1 MTTAQ
6 RHDGTTA
13 WAGVSIVLH
22 RPPSPSIVLQLLLAA
37 LLVASSSPA
46 RAQTIA
52 ITGGAVYP
60 VSGLRIEN
68 ATVLIRD
75 GRIAAVGANV
85 LVPAGARQ
93 VDARG
98 KWVTPGLIDVATQIG
113 LTEIGAVEGTNEGT
127 LRGNEV
133 AAAFN
138 VLEGVN
144 PASQLIPVARI
155 EGITTVMSGP
165 GGGLISGQA
174 VALDLWG
181 DRIEDMVIESP
192 VAMVGQINEGA
203 KGTGGGSRAG
213 VMARLRR
220 LFNDAREYD
229 RRRTDYQRRQ
239 MQPLSAPVADLEAML
254 PVLRGELPLVL
265 GANRRSDI
273 ENALRLAREYNLRLL
288 IDGAVEGWQVA
299 DQLAAARVPVII
311 NPLADIPTY
320 DGLSPRLEN
329 AALLSRAGVQV
340 IISSFDS
347 HNSRNIKQL
356 AGNAVAYGMDW
367 DAALRA
373 VTLGPATALGIG
385 DRYGSLEVGKVADV
399 VVWSGDPFEFSTAAE
414 TVLVRGTEVPLT
426 SRQRQLM
433 ERYKTLPPR
442 Y

>member
-60 VSGLRIEN
+60 VSRLRIEN

-85 LVPAGARQ
+85 QVPAGARQ

-239 MQPLSAPVADLEAML
+239 MQPLSAPVADLEAIL

>member
-1 MTTAQ
+1 MTGH
-6 RHDGTTA
+6 RGDRRDRWHG
-13 WAGVSIVLH
+13 GH
-22 RPPSPSIVLQLLLAA
+22 RPPSPSIVLHRLFATLA
-37 LLVASSSPA
+37 LVWSTQAT
-46 RAQTIA
+46 AQTIA
-52 ITGGAVYP
+52 ITGGRVYP
-60 VSGLRIEN
+60 VSGPKIEN

-75 GRIAAVGANV
+75 GRIVAVGANV
-85 LVPAGARQ
+85 QVPAGAQQ
-93 VDARG
+93 VNASG

-127 LRGNEV
+127 FRGDEV

-138 VLEGVN
+138 VLEGIN

-155 EGITTVMSGP
+155 EGITTVVSGP

-181 DRIEDMVIESP
+181 DRVEDMVIKSP
-192 VAMVGQINEGA
+192 VALVGQINEGA

-229 RRRTDYQRRQ
+229 RRRADYQRSQ
-239 MQPLSAPVADLEAML
+239 MQPLSAPVADLEAVL
-254 PVLRGELPLVL
+254 LVLRGELPIVL
-265 GANRRSDI
+265 TANRRSDI
-273 ENALRLAREYNLRLL
+273 ENALRLAREYNLKLA

-299 DQLAAARVPVII
+299 DQLATVRVPVII
-311 NPLADIPTY
+311 NPLTDIPSY
-320 DGLSPRLEN
+320 DGLSPKLEN
-329 AALLSRAGVQV
+329 AALLSKAGVQV
-340 IISSFDS
+340 IIASFDS

-373 VTLGPATALGIG
+373 VTLSPATALGLA
-385 DRYGSLEVGKVADV
+385 DRYGSLEAGKVADV
-399 VVWSGDPFEFSTAAE
+399 VVWSGDPFELSSAAE
-414 TVLVRGTEVPLT
+414 KVFIRGRDVPLT
-426 SRQRQLM
+426 SRQKQLM
-433 ERYKTLPPR
+433 ERYRVLPPK

>member
-1 MTTAQ
+1 MT
-6 RHDGTTA
+6 
-13 WAGVSIVLH
+13 
-22 RPPSPSIVLQLLLAA
+22 AA
-37 LLVASSSPA
+37 LRNSGVAA
-46 RAQTIA
+46 RRRAGLAVALATACCVDASAQTIA
-52 ITGGAVYP
+52 ITGGTVYP
-60 VSGLRIEN
+60 VSGPRIEN

-75 GRIAAVGANV
+75 GRIAAMGTNV
-85 LVPAGARQ
+85 PVPAGARE

-127 LRGNEV
+127 LRGDEV

-144 PASQLIPVARI
+144 PASQLIPVTRI
-155 EGITTVMSGP
+155 EGITTVMAGP

-181 DRIEDMVIESP
+181 DRIEDMVIKSP
-192 VAMVGQINEGA
+192 VAVVGQINEGA
-203 KGTGGGSRAG
+203 KGAGGGSRAG

-220 LFNDAREYD
+220 LFTDAREYD
-229 RRRTDYQRRQ
+229 RRRADYQRSQ
-239 MQPLSAPVADLEAML
+239 MQSLSAPVADLEALL

-273 ENALRLAREYNLRLL
+273 ESALRLAREYGLRLL

-299 DQLAAARVPVII
+299 DQLAAARVPIII

-320 DGLSPRLEN
+320 DGLSPKLEN

-340 IISSFDS
+340 IISSFES

-367 DAALRA
+367 DAAFRA
-373 VTLGPATALGIG
+373 VTLTPATALGIG
-385 DRYGSLEVGKVADV
+385 DRYGSLEPGKVADV

-414 TVLVRGTEVPLT
+414 KVFIRGTDVPLT

-433 ERYKTLPPR
+433 ERYKSLPPR